1 MPSLSSLPSVWAVD
15 DLGRHYGIARPTT
28 IVTLSLPPRASTS
41 AVTRA
46 ATRQHPPRLMGHWP
60 QRIVWAGATDLEA
73 GLVVLD
79 KGLVRV

>member
-1 MPSLSSLPSVWAVD
+1 MVPGDQIDCKQAED
-15 DLGRHYGIARPTT
+15 DRVKSDDELGRERVNAGGVPAR
-28 IVTLSLPPRASTS
+28 TS
-41 AVTRA
+41 RAVTRA

>member
-1 MPSLSSLPSVWAVD
+1 MTNLDENASMLAGYLRAHPALSRA
-15 DLGRHYGIARPTT
+15 
-28 IVTLSLPPRASTS
+28 PPRASTS